1 MSEIAVY
8 RHTLVIVFS
17 ILLFMPVYA
26 NAQTS
31 KISLLDNFG
40 DFQKG
45 ESLFIFGNIAL
56 IDPESFLILQIINP
70 NGDICQIQQ
79 ISPLPSGAFVTDS
92 IPLKGSICGL
102 SGDYT
107 VKLFYG
113 EEISTASFR
122 VLTTVYKEPSSQE
135 YFDNAK
141 NLISEKIVSLNEKT
155 NVNTL
160 VYSER
165 LNAVSFGTSSLQELE
180 VLYADLWVDFF
191 IEDELFE
198 IDPKFR
204 PVITSSL
211 DATSSLIESSKLSFD
226 LAKNI
231 DKDTFSALF
240 YYEIG
245 DANTA
250 IEKIKD
256 VFVSIQNVDP
266 VKITPT
272 KIRTFEELEETL
284 LNLMKKTGSIMNRN
298 VKEEIAF
305 IFARG
310 TAPVYATEL
319 NDLLDLLSESRYL
332 DVISRKDNSLYRL
345 VNSNWEN
352 TRESLLGKE
361 TIEEL
366 LESRERVGKLYSA
379 SLLLRDLENVDRFI
393 TSDVDNNSELAN
405 LIMPSWDDLQSRL
418 ELASSVDDILDSR
431 TDIED
436 MKNVIDI
443 SSRIS
448 KAVEIS
454 NESQIDSAMTAGW
467 KSLLE
472 EVQNASSVD
481 EILVIVSEF
490 DSSINEL
497 REKRNPLNIL
507 KFQYET
513 MRTKAE
519 LQADTKNLYL
529 IDNALK
535 ILDTAQ
541 KLEDGNPTVSK
552 IDRIEVLLAWVSA
565 KAPEIKNEL
574 DSYSKDA
581 YKVRASDILQRAK
594 SIENLVDLSLRKNRF
609 LPGYT
614 DFTDSMNERIDV
626 ARNLI
631 IKNDLDAADNM
642 VRELFEEWRQVS
654 EAYADDPF
662 GSDVGYS
669 KDELRR
675 IEFREKLDSYSQ
687 VVANFYNADF
697 DKRSSEYNKMTDDA
711 YDLLEHGNFVDAET
725 KINEI
730 GNYLSEYLALNND
743 KIIYDISY
751 DPEQDI
757 WVMSGFV
764 DKPIFDRRENL
775 YLTVYEMDG
784 TTHSNLKF
792 TDTKEGVFFTQWEA
806 PVEPGLYVVM
816 LQYQNQKASQIV
828 NVAEKVDR
836 KYSSQD
842 LDMVEL
848 AREFEE
854 LQSFVERFGGDNYA
868 TNNQRFASVINDIEL
883 ALKEKNPEKTSDK
896 LSELNRLI
904 ERYLPSR
911 SRSAVIEVQYEDN
924 KLLLSGAVQ
933 KTLSFS
939 EDLFVDIF
947 NQRGER
953 VYEVGLKDTSSGHFN
968 EVLSKP
974 FSSGTYVAQLEYHDL
989 FVNDFFVIP

>member
-1 MSEIAVY
+1 
-8 RHTLVIVFS
+8 
-17 ILLFMPVYA
+17 MPVYA

-31 KISLLDNFG
+31 KINLLDNFG

-79 ISPLPSGAFVTDS
+79 ISPLPSGAFITDS

-113 EEISTASFR
+113 EDITMTTFR
-122 VLTTVYKEPSSQE
+122 VLTSLYKEPSSQE
-135 YFDNAK
+135 YFDAAK

-155 NVNTL
+155 SVNTL
-160 VYSER
+160 VYNER
-165 LNAVSFGTSSLQELE
+165 LNAISFDSSSLHELE
-180 VLYADLWVDFF
+180 QLYADLWVDFF

-198 IDPKFR
+198 INPQFR
-204 PVITSSL
+204 PVITASL
-211 DATSSLIESSKLSFD
+211 DSTSSLIESSKLSFD
-226 LAKNI
+226 LAKRI

-240 YYEIG
+240 YYQIG
-245 DANTA
+245 DKKTA

-256 VFVSIQNVDP
+256 VFISIQNVDP

-298 VKEEIAF
+298 VKEEVAF

-310 TAPVYATEL
+310 TAPIYATEL

-352 TRESLLGKE
+352 TRESLLNKE
-361 TIEEL
+361 SIEEL
-366 LESRERVGKLYSA
+366 LESKERVGNLYSA

-393 TSDVDNNSELAN
+393 TSDADNNSELAN

-431 TDIED
+431 NDIED

-454 NESQIDSAMTAGW
+454 SESQIDSAMTTGW

-472 EVQNASSVD
+472 EVKNANSVD
-481 EILVIVSEF
+481 EILGIVSEF

-614 DFTDSMNERIDV
+614 DFTDSMNERINV
-626 ARNLI
+626 ARNLVV
-631 IKNDLDAADNM
+631 KNDLDSADNM

-697 DKRSSEYNKMTDDA
+697 DKHSSEYNQMTDNA
-711 YDLLEHGNFVDAET
+711 YDLLEHGNFVDAEA

-730 GNYLSEYLALNND
+730 GNYLSEHLTLNND
-743 KIIYDISY
+743 KIIYDITY

-775 YLTVYEMDG
+775 YLTVHRMDG

-828 NVAEKVDR
+828 NVEEKVDR

-842 LDMVEL
+842 LDIVEL

-854 LQSFVERFGGDNYA
+854 LQSFVERFGAQNYA
-868 TNNQRFASVINDIEL
+868 ANNQRFASVINDIEL
-883 ALKEKNPEKTSDK
+883 ALKEKNPEKISDK

-947 NQRGER
+947 NQKGER
-953 VYEVGLKDTSSGHFN
+953 VYEVALKDTSSGHFN

-989 FVNDFFVIP
+989 IVSDFFVIP